1 VLGEIVMLVARG
13 ASSAVPPSDPPQLVR
28 PSRTRSHATPLTLG
42 CLTASP
48 RLTRNRLEGSTKL
61 DDAGAVGSTSRDAT
75 EKSPPGQ

>member
-1 VLGEIVMLVARG
+1 MLGEIVMLVARG

-28 PSRTRSHATPLTLG
+28 PSRTRRHATPLTLG

-48 RLTRNRLEGSTKL
+48 RLTRNRLEGSTRL
-61 DDAGAVGSTSRDAT
+61 DDAGAVGSTSRDTT